1 MLLVSGGVALAATPP
16 TQGGPTTLVD
26 ARTYAAQVGATVQ
39 FNQHAGVGILESR
52 TKSWIIYPIAWATL
66 PGENSKTAAV
76 VSGHVEVE
84 SSVLT
89 AVLGSGA
96 TQTPTA
102 PSKPAA
108 APTPPPSTFQGVKLI
123 NTIKGVLG
131 TPYVWGGESPS
142 GFDCS
147 GLVQWALGRMGVWV
161 PRTSTQQ
168 WYYSAPVQQL
178 QPGDLVF
185 FQTYQPGP
193 SHVGV
198 YVGDGQFVS
207 ADNNGVKYS
216 SLWVPYWHDRYL
228 GARNPFAHA

>member
-1 MLLVSGGVALAATPP
+1 MAATPP
-16 TQGGPTTLVD
+16 TQGGSTTLIDV
-26 ARTYAAQVGATVQ
+26 RTYAVQVGATVH
-39 FNQHAGVGILESR
+39 FNQEAGVGILESG

-76 VSGHVEVE
+76 VNGHVEVE

-89 AVLGSGA
+89 GVLGSGA
-96 TQTPTA
+96 TATQTATTQ
-102 PSKPAA
+102 SKPAA
-108 APTPPPSTFQGVKLI
+108 PPPQSTSQGVQLI
-123 NTIKGVLG
+123 NIIKDVLG

-161 PRTSTQQ
+161 PRTSSEQ
-168 WYYSAPVQQL
+168 WYYTAPVQQL

-207 ADNNGVKYS
+207 ADNKGVKYS

-228 GARNPFAHA
+228 GARNPFARS